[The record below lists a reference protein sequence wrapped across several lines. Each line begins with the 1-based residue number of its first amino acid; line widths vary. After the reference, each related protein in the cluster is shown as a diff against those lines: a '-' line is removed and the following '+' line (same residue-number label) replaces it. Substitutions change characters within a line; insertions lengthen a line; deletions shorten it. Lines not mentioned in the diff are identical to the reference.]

1 MGEGYKDEDGPFE
14 PGQTPAADD
23 RLWRHPAE
31 QGALQAAANLQAR
44 KTYRRIWPSVFMS
57 FVAGCCVVGLAWM
70 LVDSNQR
77 APIEQVVVNEITPN
91 EVVFEGTL
99 SFDDWVNDVAQLN
112 RSSVVA
118 LNLPDSA
125 PSNTAQ
131 AILLRDDGHLITS
144 AHAIAGV
151 EEIAVEYAGGRLPAQ
166 IIGIDNVSG
175 IAVLK
180 INSPNLPP
188 PTFGDETRVVN
199 RDRLV
204 ALAYSIAEGE
214 PAKGVDLLGQDQVA
228 TSLGGTPMAQLFSLS
243 DDLDNEWA
251 GSALLSED
259 GGIIAMAVPAE
270 NGGSYAVPIGLAR
283 RVANQLIDDGTVD
296 HKSWVGVETSPALS
310 DALKAERGVR
320 GGLLLTRVWDETPA
334 ARAGLVAGDII
345 VQAGSVN
352 VFDRTD
358 FFEALAVLEPG
369 DTMEI
374 TYSRSNPSVQI
385 NDPLAPP
392 PEEPVEPTLFTT
404 TVVLGARPA

>member
-1 MGEGYKDEDGPFE
+1 MGEGYKDDDGPNE
-14 PGQTPAADD
+14 AEQPPAADD

-44 KTYRRIWPSVFMS
+44 RSYRRIWPSVFMS

-77 APIEQVVVNEITPN
+77 APIEQVVVNEITPS
-91 EVVFEGTL
+91 EIVFEGTL

-112 RSSVVA
+112 RSSVVS
-118 LNLPDSA
+118 LILPDTA
-125 PSNTAQ
+125 PSETAQ
-131 AILLRDDGHLITS
+131 AILLRDDGHLMTS

-151 EEIAVEYAGGRLPAQ
+151 EEILVEYPGGRLPAQ
-166 IIGIDNVSG
+166 VIGVDPVSG

-180 INSPNLPP
+180 INSPNLVP
-188 PTFGDETRVVN
+188 PTFGDETRVAN

-204 ALAYSIAEGE
+204 ALAYSITDGE
-214 PAKGVDLLGQDQVA
+214 SAKAVDLLDRGQVA
-228 TSLGGTPMAQLFSLS
+228 TSLGGTPMANLFSLS
-243 DDLDNEWA
+243 DDLDGQWA

-270 NGGSYAVPIGLAR
+270 NGGSYAVPIALAR
-283 RVANQLIDDGTVD
+283 RVANQLIADGTVN

-310 DALKAERGVR
+310 DSLKAERGVR

-345 VQAGSVN
+345 VSAGSVN

-374 TYSRSNPSVQI
+374 TYSRSAPSVQI
-385 NDPLAPP
+385 TTALEPP
-392 PEEPVEPTLFTT
+392 AEEPIEPTLFTT
-404 TVVLGARPA
+404 TVILGARPA